1 MAFNFLFNR
10 QSLCIKFLKECTP
23 LEIRVPFKSTKT
35 KDNYM
40 YSDHYY
46 FWITKILEKSKR
58 SRHLLFL
65 RTRLKVRLHAT
76 ILSGRFWQI
85 ICARSSTYRDLNV
98 SLKPSALSSVYI
110 IVFCVQ
116 KVFKN
121 FTTQEKSLNRE
132 KNLWFVYRF
141 FSRFFES

>member
-1 MAFNFLFNR
+1 M
-10 QSLCIKFLKECTP
+10 
-23 LEIRVPFKSTKT
+23 FK
-35 KDNYM
+35 
-40 YSDHYY
+40 
-46 FWITKILEKSKR
+46 KS
-58 SRHLLFL
+58 
-65 RTRLKVRLHAT
+65 RLPIPIVKVRLHAT

-98 SLKPSALSSVYI
+98 SLKPSALLSVYI

-132 KNLWFVYRF
+132 KNLWLVYRF

>member
-1 MAFNFLFNR
+1 MLYIMPNN
-10 QSLCIKFLKECTP
+10 SI
-23 LEIRVPFKSTKT
+23 STGL
-35 KDNYM
+35 
-40 YSDHYY
+40 
-46 FWITKILEKSKR
+46 IL
-58 SRHLLFL
+58 LAP
-65 RTRLKVRLHAT
+65 TVRLHAT